1 MKPSK
6 AVLIA
11 PGFAEYEQAL
21 RADGCEILFYTL
33 KEEAGF
39 GYGDDYLQLLTEDID
54 MIFLCNPNNPTG
66 VRMDRSWIIR
76 ILDKCRQNG
85 TVAVLDSCFIE
96 FLENEEEADL
106 SGELETDPN
115 LFLLKAFTKIYAMAG
130 LRLGYGMCSDEKL
143 LERMRESVQ
152 PWSVS
157 IPAQEAGCA
166 ALKECEFVE
175 KTRLLITEERKR
187 MLEEMDKLGFRTYD
201 SRANFIFFQGPEDL
215 DERMK
220 ERGILIRSCSNYRGL
235 KKGFFRIAVRTGEEN
250 QKLLEAFAAV
260 TEQR

>member
-1 MKPSK
+1 
-6 AVLIA
+6 
-11 PGFAEYEQAL
+11 
-21 RADGCEILFYTL
+21 
-33 KEEAGF
+33 
-39 GYGDDYLQLLTEDID
+39 
-54 MIFLCNPNNPTG
+54 
-66 VRMDRSWIIR
+66 
-76 ILDKCRQNG
+76 
-85 TVAVLDSCFIE
+85 
-96 FLENEEEADL
+96 
-106 SGELETDPN
+106 
-115 LFLLKAFTKIYAMAG
+115 MAG

-187 MLEEMDKLGFRTYD
+187 MLEEMEKLGFRTYD

-220 ERGILIRSCSNYRGL
+220 ERGILIRSFSNYRGL